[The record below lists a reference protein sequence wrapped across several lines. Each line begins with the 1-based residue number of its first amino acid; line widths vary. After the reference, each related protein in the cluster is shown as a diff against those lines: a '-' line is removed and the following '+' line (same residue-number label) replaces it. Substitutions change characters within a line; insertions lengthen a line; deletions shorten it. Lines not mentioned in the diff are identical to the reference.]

1 MSNDGTLHTSNLES
15 NNKNKFKP
23 TRQVIRFKLRSL
35 ILGRYSTNVK
45 RRQSRFNF
53 LPAQPKAKWYLEEGL
68 NLTQH
73 TLAFASML
81 ATELSRLVD
90 HSFTKSK
97 GQ

>member
-1 MSNDGTLHTSNLES
+1 MKTDT
-15 NNKNKFKP
+15 
-23 TRQVIRFKLRSL
+23 
-35 ILGRYSTNVK
+35 K
-45 RRQSRFNF
+45 RRQIFHF

-90 HSFTKSK
+90 HSFTKNK
-97 GQ
+97 